1 MLTGKQKRYLRALGH
16 ALKPVVTI
24 GKGDISGGLCGET
37 AGALESHEL
46 IKVKVLESCFTDR
59 HEIAETLARECS
71 AELVQ
76 VLGRT
81 FLLYKRGDEPKIE
94 LPKAG

>member
-16 ALKPVVTI
+16 SLKPVVTI
-24 GKGDISGGLCGET
+24 GKGEISEGLCSE
-37 AGALESHEL
+37 AAEALESHEL
-46 IKVKVLESCFTDR
+46 IKVKILESCFTDR
-59 HEIAETLARECS
+59 HELAESLAKECS

-81 FLLYKRGDEPKIE
+81 FILYKRGKEPVIE